1 VLAGGIAH
9 DFNNLLVGVLG
20 NAGLALRR
28 LPKDSPL
35 HTYLKRIET
44 AAQRAAELTSQM
56 LAYSGRSSYVVRP
69 LNLSKLISEMPDV
82 FRASIPSQ
90 INLEFACD
98 PDLPSIVGDTP
109 QFHQILVNLITNA
122 AEAIGERAG
131 FIRVSTRLTHIAAD
145 MLDQF
150 YFQEKCAPGEYVCL
164 EIADNGCGMN
174 EEQLAR
180 LFDPFYTTKST
191 GHGLGLAAI
200 LGIVRG
206 HCGAIQ
212 VESRPGEGTTFRL
225 YFPVAAKITAATPS
239 AAPPMPD
246 ARRSADTTGAW
257 RGSGLLLVVDDEETV
272 RVVAKEI
279 LERQGFT
286 TLVAADGRE
295 AIALFETHGDKIAAA
310 LVDLTMPEIDG
321 QELMEALRAMRPGLP
336 VVITSGY
343 SEEDIMER
351 FSNAPPAAFIKK
363 PYGSRELVTLIKK
376 VLDSR

>member
-1 VLAGGIAH
+1 
-9 DFNNLLVGVLG
+9 
-20 NAGLALRR
+20 
-28 LPKDSPL
+28 
-35 HTYLKRIET
+35 
-44 AAQRAAELTSQM
+44 
-56 LAYSGRSSYVVRP
+56 
-69 LNLSKLISEMPDV
+69 
-82 FRASIPSQ
+82 
-90 INLEFACD
+90 
-98 PDLPSIVGDTP
+98 
-109 QFHQILVNLITNA
+109 
-122 AEAIGERAG
+122 
-131 FIRVSTRLTHIAAD
+131 
-145 MLDQF
+145 
-150 YFQEKCAPGEYVCL
+150 
-164 EIADNGCGMN
+164 
-174 EEQLAR
+174 
-180 LFDPFYTTKST
+180 
-191 GHGLGLAAI
+191 
-200 LGIVRG
+200 
-206 HCGAIQ
+206 
-212 VESRPGEGTTFRL
+212 
-225 YFPVAAKITAATPS
+225 
-239 AAPPMPD
+239 MPD